1 MIKSIKSVVSRCR
14 GLFTSLLAA
23 VALLSAL
30 SAAPAQA
37 AMIGNT
43 MTYPDLTLSYLT
55 VLDQPAGIMAI
66 TSPVTPFDLLTGP
79 AAADDVWVTGAY
91 YLTYD
96 RLLTTGTLL
105 IMGAYDQTGDPFGL
119 MGHIV
124 AAGSTEDGK
133 AYDFLVQLDVIDQ
146 TLIDYGFGGVGSLI
160 YTNLLLN
167 GDVWQS
173 DTVNAVPEPS
183 TLILLAAG
191 LLGLVALR
199 RRLA

>member
-1 MIKSIKSVVSRCR
+1 MRQKVKSVVSRCR
-14 GLFTSLLAA
+14 GLFQSSLAA
-23 VALLSAL
+23 VLLLTALN
-30 SAAPAQA
+30 APAQA

-43 MTYPDLTLSYLT
+43 MTYPDLTISYLT
-55 VLDQPAGIMAI
+55 VADVPEGILAI
-66 TSPVTPFDLLTGP
+66 TSPVNPFDLWIGP
-79 AAADDVWVTGAY
+79 AATDDLWVTGAY
-91 YLTYD
+91 YLNYD
-96 RLLTTGTLL
+96 RLLSTGTLL
-105 IMGAYDQTGDPFGL
+105 IMGAYDLTGDSFGL

-124 AAGSTEDGK
+124 AAGATEDGK
-133 AYDFLVQLDVIDQ
+133 AFDFLVQVDVIDQ
-146 TLIDYGFGGVGSLI
+146 TLVDHGFGGVGSLL

-191 LLGLVALR
+191 LIGLVALR